1 MKLPKMSVFQWAV
14 HIGAWIPLIL
24 ILLDYFRDN
33 LTANPIQD
41 VTFRTGKAA
50 LVLLI
55 LSLAA
60 TPANTLLGFKP
71 AIKVRRALGLYAF
84 MYVVLHF
91 FVFVGWDYGFDLG
104 LIIEDVGD
112 KRYVLVGLAASLLLL
127 PLAITSTHGW
137 MRRLGKS
144 WRRLHM
150 LVYLA
155 AILAVIHYLWVVKA
169 DIRQPLDYG
178 AAVLLLL
185 IARLS
190 PVRKGLSGFRQNLQ
204 GKLRKLGNIAA
215 SEIRPAMLGEQIRTR
230 EHKSLKIKHS

>member
-14 HIGAWIPLIL
+14 HVGSWIPVALISW
-24 ILLDYFRDN
+24 DYFRDN

-50 LVLLI
+50 LVLLV

-71 AIKVRRALGLYAF
+71 AFKVRRALGLYAF

-91 FVFVGWDYGFDLG
+91 FIFVGLDYGFDLG
-104 LIIEDVGD
+104 LIIEDIGD
-112 KRYVLVGLAASLLLL
+112 KRYALVGLAAGLLLL
-127 PLAITSTHGW
+127 PLAITSTRGW
-137 MRRLGKS
+137 MSRLGKN
-144 WRRLHM
+144 WRRLHR

-155 AILAVIHYLWVVKA
+155 AILAVIHYLWLVKA
-169 DIRQPLDYG
+169 DIREPLDYG

-185 IARLS
+185 LARLS
-190 PVRKGLSGFRQNLQ
+190 PVRKGLSDFRQNLLRR
-204 GKLRKLGNIAA
+204 LRKLGNMA
-215 SEIRPAMLGEQIRTR
+215 SVQIRTTTLGGQIHTR
-230 EHKSLKIKHS
+230 EHKSPQN

>member
-1 MKLPKMSVFQWAV
+1 MKLPQMSLFQWAV
-14 HIGAWIPLIL
+14 HIGAWIPLAL
-24 ILLDYFRDN
+24 ILWDYFRDN

-41 VTFRTGKAA
+41 VTFRTGKTA
-50 LVLLI
+50 LVLLV

-84 MYVVLHF
+84 IYVVLHF

-104 LIIEDVGD
+104 LILEDVGD

-127 PLAITSTHGW
+127 PLAITSTRGW
-137 MRRLGKS
+137 MSRLGKN
-144 WRRLHM
+144 WRRLHQF
-150 LVYLA
+150 VYLA

-169 DIRQPLDYG
+169 DIREPLDYG

-185 IARLS
+185 LARLS
-190 PVRKGLSGFRQNLQ
+190 PVRKGLSGFRQNLL
-204 GKLRKLGNIAA
+204 GKLRKLGNMA
-215 SEIRPAMLGEQIRTR
+215 SFQFKPAILGGQIRTR
-230 EHKSLKIKHS
+230 EHKSPQN

>member
-1 MKLPKMSVFQWAV
+1 MKLPKMSLFQWAV
-14 HIGAWIPLIL
+14 HVGSWVPLAL

-41 VTFRTGKAA
+41 VTFRTGKSA
-50 LVLLI
+50 LVLLV

-71 AIKVRRALGLYAF
+71 ALKVRRALGLYAF

-91 FVFVGWDYGFDLG
+91 FVFVGLDYGFDLG
-104 LIIEDVGD
+104 LIIEDIGD
-112 KRYVLVGLAASLLLL
+112 KRYALVGFAAGLLLL
-127 PLAITSTHGW
+127 PLAITSTRGW
-137 MRRLGKS
+137 MARLGKN
-144 WRRLHM
+144 WRRLHW

-155 AILAVIHYLWVVKA
+155 AILAVIHYLWLVKA

-185 IARLS
+185 LARLR
-190 PVRKGLSGFRQNLQ
+190 PVRKGLSDFRQNLQ
-204 GKLRKLGNIAA
+204 GRLRKLGNIT
-215 SEIRPAMLGEQIRTR
+215 SIEIRPAILGEQIRTR
-230 EHKSLKIKHS
+230 EHKSPQN

>member
-1 MKLPKMSVFQWAV
+1 MKLPKMSLFQWAV
-14 HIGAWIPLIL
+14 HVGSWVPLAL

-41 VTFRTGKAA
+41 VTFRTGKSA
-50 LVLLI
+50 LVLLV

-71 AIKVRRALGLYAF
+71 ALKVRRALGLYAF

-91 FVFVGWDYGFDLG
+91 FVFVGLDYGFDLG
-104 LIIEDVGD
+104 LIIEDIGD
-112 KRYVLVGLAASLLLL
+112 KRYALVGFAAGLLLL
-127 PLAITSTHGW
+127 PLAITSTRGW
-137 MRRLGKS
+137 MSRLGKN
-144 WRRLHM
+144 WRRLHW

-155 AILAVIHYLWVVKA
+155 AILAVIHYLWLVKA

-185 IARLS
+185 LARLR
-190 PVRKGLSGFRQNLQ
+190 PVRKGLSDFRQNLQ
-204 GKLRKLGNIAA
+204 GRLRKLGNIT
-215 SEIRPAMLGEQIRTR
+215 SIEIRPAILGEQIRTR
-230 EHKSLKIKHS
+230 EHKSPQN